1 MTMNTINPIAY
12 IESDPAQMQRVFDA
26 QQETAL
32 RWRQSTVA
40 ERLTRIKR
48 LREAMLAKREDFYE
62 AFASDYRKPVAEVDV
77 TEIMPVMDEIRHVI
91 GRLKR
96 WMKPQ
101 RVWPTSLMIATK
113 AWVQSQPR
121 GRVLIIAPWNF
132 R

>member
-1 MTMNTINPIAY
+1 
-12 IESDPAQMQRVFDA
+12 
-26 QQETAL
+26 
-32 RWRQSTVA
+32 
-40 ERLTRIKR
+40 
-48 LREAMLAKREDFYE
+48 MLAKREDFYE